1 MLSAIVRK
9 IIKTADF
16 KLNFYTAKDENF
28 IAVLVSR
35 GMFRGLALALALPS
49 YGMQKNFR
57 RFCNSHLVVD
67 YRNL

>member
-28 IAVLVSR
+28 IAVLQSV
-35 GMFRGLALALALPS
+35 
-49 YGMQKNFR
+49 
-57 RFCNSHLVVD
+57 
-67 YRNL
+67 